1 MLQSLAL
8 ALRSPGIY
16 KLGLRMYVKS
26 LHIWNFK
33 CFKNSS
39 MRFQYPGRRSSEVA
53 LKNVNLILGDN
64 GGGKSSVLRA
74 LAIGCLAPALTASG
88 FVPHRLVRRVGA
100 PETFDHLATL
110 VAEVAL
116 TQAEQ
121 ESLALDS
128 RRLKLTA
135 EIERRDRSP
144 DRIITSEAEITA
156 RLGLEISD
164 DFLVI
169 GYGATRRLEADDYV
183 EGSHRRSRG
192 LRYARV
198 AGLFED
204 HVALRPLEV
213 WAYKLRRRNPIQYR
227 EAVDKINQ
235 VLPERLRFTGE
246 YDADDST
253 AIFIFDGHLTP
264 LSSLSDGYKSFIG
277 WVADLIGHLV
287 DAAEG
292 KPLVDLA
299 GLVLVDEI
307 DLHLHPEWQRNV
319 VPTIAKAFPKLQFVF
334 TTHSPLIAST
344 VTSHN
349 ILVTD
354 VDLDG
359 NAVVKQLEE
368 RAFGRSIEQLLL
380 SSYFGLETT
389 KPSEFASNTDKLFTR
404 AASGDA
410 DAAIEFLKELAMG
423 AGPKQGDEE

>member
-1 MLQSLAL
+1 
-8 ALRSPGIY
+8 
-16 KLGLRMYVKS
+16 MYVKS
-26 LHIWNFK
+26 LHIRNFK

-39 MRFQYPGRRSSEVA
+39 MRFQYPGKRSSEVT

-64 GGGKSSVLRA
+64 GGGKSSILRA
-74 LAIGCLAPALTASG
+74 LAISCLAPALTASG

-100 PETFDHLATL
+100 PDQFDQLATL
-110 VAEVAL
+110 VADVVL

-121 ESLALDS
+121 ESLELDS
-128 RRLKLTA
+128 RQDKLTA
-135 EIERRDRSP
+135 QIERRDRNP
-144 DRIITSEAEITA
+144 DRILTSESEITA
-156 RLGLEISD
+156 RLGLEIAD

-169 GYGATRRLEADDYV
+169 GYGATRRLESGDFAESSY
-183 EGSHRRSRG
+183 RRTRG

-204 HVALRPLEV
+204 HVALRPLEL
-213 WAYKLRRRNPIQYR
+213 WGYKLRKRNQIQYR
-227 EAVDKINQ
+227 EAVDKLNE

-253 AIFIFDGHLTP
+253 AMFIFDGHLTP

-277 WVADLIGHLV
+277 WVGDLIGHLA

-292 KPLVDLA
+292 KLLADLA

-344 VTSHN
+344 VTSQN

-354 VDLDG
+354 VDEDR
-359 NAVVKQLEE
+359 NAIVKQLEE

-389 KPSEFASNTDKLFTR
+389 RPSAFESNADALFVR
-404 AASGDA
+404 AATGDT
-410 DAAIEFLKELAMG
+410 DAALEFLDELAEG
-423 AGPKQGDEE
+423 AGPKLDDKA